1 MDEFDDYFLWL
12 CDLINADM
20 NVYSEILFQLHDTDF
35 VWALE
40 LDASRA
46 KEGLELRKEYYDICH
61 DDWVMLMDKDCSVLE
76 MLIALARRMDDMLVD
91 DNTSTRV
98 PIWFWEMFENLGLKK
113 YTNTFLWLE
122 LEDDLYDIQEI
133 LRIWMHRDFEP
144 DGVKSVFP
152 LRNPTHDQ
160 RERTIVY
167 QMNDYVFENYISE

>member
-40 LDASRA
+40 LDSSRA
-46 KEGLELRKEYYDICH
+46 KDGLELRKEYYDICH

-76 MLIALARRMDDMLVD
+76 MLIGLARRMDDMLVD

-98 PIWFWEMFENLGLKK
+98 PIWFGEMFENLGLKK
-113 YTNTFLWLE
+113 YTNTFLWFE
-122 LEDDLYDIQEI
+122 LEEDFYDIQEI

-152 LRNPTHDQ
+152 LRNPTRDQ